1 MSHLLR
7 GTWLISH
14 FFCALPPLPN
24 MQQMSQVRD
33 VQAFAA
39 DSISAPIPNVTI
51 DARWLSTGIGT
62 YTLGFMRELAACGP
76 IQIRAL
82 TMRENA
88 ERLSFVDSIQI
99 VNTPI
104 YTLREQF
111 DVPRAA
117 GHGLLHVP
125 HYNVPLMYR
134 DPLIVTIHDLTHVLD
149 QRYSRTLRGRVYAL
163 PMLRAAARKAV
174 HIVTVS
180 HYTKLQIIE
189 RLGASDAKVTVAH
202 NGVGAQ
208 FRPINRE
215 QARATIR
222 AAYNVTRPFVLYLG
236 NLKPHKNV
244 AGLLRAF
251 ASSSELQRDIE
262 LLIVGHDAVGRDVH
276 ERQANEAGLAACV
289 RFIPRVPAEHLIALY
304 NAAEMVV
311 LPSFEEGFGLP
322 VIEAMACG
330 TPVACSTAASLPEV
344 AGNAAV
350 LFDPNDPEQIR
361 DAILTILH
369 DAALGESLRARG
381 FEQSR
386 KFSWRKC
393 AQLHYDT
400 YVRYSR

>member
-1 MSHLLR
+1 MSHVQ
-7 GTWLISH
+7 
-14 FFCALPPLPN
+14 P
-24 MQQMSQVRD
+24 

-39 DSISAPIPNVTI
+39 DLISAPVPQVTI

-82 TMRENA
+82 TMRENV
-88 ERLSFVDSIQI
+88 ERLSFVDSVEI

-104 YTLREQF
+104 YTLREQV

-117 GHGLLHVP
+117 GRGLLHVP

-134 DPLIVTIHDLTHVLD
+134 GPLIVTIHDLTHVLD
-149 QRYSRTLRGRVYAL
+149 QQYARTLKGRIYAV

-174 HIVTVS
+174 HIFTVS
-180 HYTKLQIIE
+180 HYTKGQIVK
-189 RLGASDAKVTVAH
+189 RLGVSDAKVTVAY

-208 FRPINRE
+208 FQPLDRE
-215 QARATIR
+215 QARSTIR
-222 AAYNVTRPFVLYLG
+222 AAYNVARPFVLYLG

-251 ASSSELQRDIE
+251 ASSRELQRDVE
-262 LLIVGHDAVGRDVH
+262 LLIVGDDAVGRDVH

-289 RFIPRVPAEHLIALY
+289 RFIPRVPAGHLTALY
-304 NAAEMVV
+304 NAAEAVV

-322 VIEAMACG
+322 VVEAMACG

-344 AGNAAV
+344 AGDAAA

-361 DAILTILH
+361 DSILNVLR
-369 DAALGESLRARG
+369 DGSMRERLRARG
-381 FEQSR
+381 FEQAR

-393 AQLHYDT
+393 AQLHYDM

>member
-1 MSHLLR
+1 
-7 GTWLISH
+7 
-14 FFCALPPLPN
+14 
-24 MQQMSQVRD
+24 MQQMSQVRE
-33 VQAFAA
+33 VPAFAA
-39 DSISAPIPNVTI
+39 DLVSAPIPHVAI

-82 TMRENA
+82 TMRENV
-88 ERLSFVDSIQI
+88 ERLSFVDSVQI

-104 YTLREQF
+104 YTVREQF

-117 GHGLLHVP
+117 GGGLLHVP
-125 HYNVPLMYR
+125 HYNVPIAYR
-134 DPLIVTIHDLTHVLD
+134 GTLLTSILDLTHLLD
-149 QRYSRTLRGRVYAL
+149 RTYRTNLKVRLYAA
-163 PMLRAAARKAV
+163 PMLRMAARKSAHIFTLSEYSKR
-174 HIVTVS
+174 HIV
-180 HYTKLQIIE
+180 E
-189 RLGASDAKVTVAH
+189 RLHVPPEKVTVAYC
-202 NGVGAQ
+202 GVGAQ
-208 FRPINRE
+208 FRPVDRE
-215 QARATIR
+215 QARSTIR

-251 ASSSELQRDIE
+251 ASSRELQRDVE
-262 LLIVGHDAVGRDVH
+262 LLIVGDDAVGRDLY
-276 ERQANEAGLAACV
+276 ERQASEAGLAACV

-322 VIEAMACG
+322 VIEAMACR

-344 AGNAAV
+344 AGDAAV